1 MEMEDMI
8 LNYTSQQNELRK
20 RISLQ
25 NNFSANQI
33 KLVAGVDIAYWG
45 ELIMNMELVASKLL
59 ILIPKR

>member
-1 MEMEDMI
+1 MI